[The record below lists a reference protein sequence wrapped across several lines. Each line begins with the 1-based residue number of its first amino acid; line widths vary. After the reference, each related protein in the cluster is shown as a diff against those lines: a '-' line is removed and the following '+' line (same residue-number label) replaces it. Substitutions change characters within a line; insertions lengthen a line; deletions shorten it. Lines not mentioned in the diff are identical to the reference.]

1 MHEGHRERLRE
12 KLVSHRESLT
22 DIQALEMLL
31 FNSIS
36 RKDTNPLAHDLLDSF
51 CDMAGV
57 FSASPRLLCTVAGVG
72 PRTAEY
78 IYMMGLLLMKINAS
92 RSTARR
98 RLYNFAEVSEYV
110 RSRFEGAADEK
121 LEIYLTDKDGMLLC
135 LKSVSAARKDSVSID
150 SQTLNYILSE
160 LKPYG
165 MIVAHNHPSGVAEP
179 SGSDDSALLEMAQV
193 CRMQGVR
200 LCDSVIFARGELFSY
215 YHSGRLAQLLSE
227 ER

>member
-12 KLVSHRESLT
+12 KLGSHRESLT

-92 RSTARR
+92 RSTPRR

-227 ER
+227 KR

>member
-57 FSASPRLLCTVAGVG
+57 FSASPRLLAGVG

-227 ER
+227 KR

>member
-78 IYMMGLLLMKINAS
+78 IYMMGLLRIKINAS
-92 RSTARR
+92 RSTERR
-98 RLYNFAEVSEYV
+98 RLYNFADVREYV

-227 ER
+227 KR

>member
-31 FNSIS
+31 FNSSS

-92 RSTARR
+92 RWLARR

-110 RSRFEGAADEK
+110 RARFEGAADEK

-165 MIVAHNHPSGVAEP
+165 MIVAHNHPSGVVEP

-227 ER
+227 KR

>member
-121 LEIYLTDKDGMLLC
+121 LEIYLTDKDGMQLC
-135 LKSVSAARKDSVSID
+135 LKSVSPARKDSVSID

-227 ER
+227 KR